1 MRKWV
6 VVGSAVVAL
15 LIAAA
20 AWALSNPIAAS
31 SATSETAGEENVGPG
46 RGQLKHADSV
56 ATAFEIDAETALA
69 LHEDGVGWG
78 AMVKLL
84 AIAEVKGVSV
94 DQLLAGVP
102 KVDGEYEFDFGQL
115 RAGLTTEQQEQLDL
129 MPRGL
134 GHLKMGNWLPPGQA
148 KKLESS
154 DGS

>member
-15 LIAAA
+15 VIAGA
-20 AWALSNPIAAS
+20 AWALSNPITAS
-31 SATSETAGEENVGPG
+31 STTSETAGEENAGPG

-56 ATAFEIDAETALA
+56 AAAFGIDAETALA

-84 AIAEVKGVSV
+84 AIADVKGIAV

-115 RAGLTTEQQEQLDL
+115 RAGLTPEQQEQLDS

-134 GHLKMGNWLPPGQA
+134 GHLKKGNWIPPGQA
-148 KKLESS
+148 KKLDNSE
-154 DGS
+154 GS

>member
-20 AWALSNPIAAS
+20 AWAISNPVIAS
-31 SATSETAGEENVGPG
+31 NTTSGTAGEESAGPG
-46 RGQLKHADSV
+46 RGQSRHADSV
-56 ATAFEIDAETALA
+56 AAAFGIDAEKALA

-94 DQLLAGVP
+94 DQLLAGVS

-115 RAGLTTEQQEQLDL
+115 RAGLTAEQQEQLDL

-134 GHLKMGNWLPPGQA
+134 GHLKKGNWIPPGQA

>member
-1 MRKWV
+1 MV
-6 VVGSAVVAL
+6 AGSAVVAL

-20 AWALSNPIAAS
+20 AWALSNPINAS
-31 SATSETAGEENVGPG
+31 NATSQTADEDSAGPG
-46 RGQLKHADSV
+46 RGQLRHADSV
-56 ATAFEIDAETALA
+56 AAAFGIDAETALA
-69 LHEDGVGWG
+69 LHKDGVGWG

-115 RAGLTTEQQEQLDL
+115 RAGLTAEQQDQLAL

-134 GHLKMGNWLPPGQA
+134 GQLKKGNWIPPGQA